1 MAGSIVVPVRAS
13 GRLVG
18 TLGIASASEREFTTG
33 ETDDLMRAAESMA
46 RFRHGARAT

>member
-1 MAGSIVVPVRAS
+1 VRAS

-18 TLGIASASEREFTTG
+18 TLGIASASEREFTPA
-33 ETDDLMRAAESMA
+33 ETDDLMRAAELMA